1 MKKLLW
7 LAIFIAAAYSV
18 NEVRVK
24 GIDGAFGGAF
34 AGAGDPIDSGAAPMS
49 IDADTVQE

>member
-7 LAIFIAAAYSV
+7 IAIFAAAAYSV

-34 AGAGDPIDSGAAPMS
+34 AGAGDPLEAQGAMS
-49 IDADTVQE
+49 IPEDAAE